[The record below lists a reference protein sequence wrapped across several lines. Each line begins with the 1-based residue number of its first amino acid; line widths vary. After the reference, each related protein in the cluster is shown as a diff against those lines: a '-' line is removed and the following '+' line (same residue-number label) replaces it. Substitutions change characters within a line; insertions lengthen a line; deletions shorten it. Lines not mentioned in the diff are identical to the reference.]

1 MVHCLPKVS
10 VIQDKPMLP
19 STSAVAKDEYWPPL
33 AFDASI
39 LGSESNIPSQFIW
52 PDDEKPCLDAP
63 ELVIPTIDLG
73 AFLLRYSLAVSKA
86 AEVVN
91 EACKKHGFFLVVN
104 HGVDSGL
111 IDKAHQYM
119 DRFFSLQLS
128 EKQKAKR
135 KVGESYGYASSFVGR
150 FSSKLPWK
158 ETLSFRYCPHTQNI
172 VQHYMVNLMGE
183 DFRDFGRLYQEYC
196 EAMNKVSQE
205 IMGLLGISLGLDQA
219 YFKDFFEENDSI
231 LRLNHYPPCQKPELT
246 LGTGPHTDPTSLT
259 ILHQDQ
265 VGGLQVFADEKWH
278 SVAPIPGAFVVNI
291 GDTFMAL
298 TNGIYKS
305 CLHRAVVNTE
315 TVRKSL
321 AFFLCPKLERPVTP
335 AAGLVN
341 AANPRKYPD
350 FTWAALL
357 KFTQNHYRAD
367 MKTLVAFSKWVQ
379 EQESNNKLIP

>member
-1 MVHCLPKVS
+1 
-10 VIQDKPMLP
+10 MLP
-19 STSAVAKDEYWPPL
+19 STAAVAKDEHRPL

-73 AFLLRYSLAVSKA
+73 AFLLGDSLAVSKA
-86 AEVVN
+86 AEV
-91 EACKKHGFFLVVN
+91 
-104 HGVDSGL
+104 
-111 IDKAHQYM
+111 M

-135 KVGESYGYASSFVGR
+135 KGGESYGYASSFVGR

-172 VQHYMVNLMGE
+172 VQHYMVNWMGE

-219 YFKDFFEENDSI
+219 YLKDFFEQNDSI
-231 LRLNHYPPCQKPELT
+231 LRLNHYPSCQKPELT
-246 LGTGPHTDPTSLT
+246 LGTGPHTNPTSLT

-278 SVAPIPGAFVVNI
+278 SVAHIPGAFVVNI

-315 TVRKSL
+315 TGRKSL

-335 AAGLVN
+335 AAG
-341 AANPRKYPD
+341 
-350 FTWAALL
+350 
-357 KFTQNHYRAD
+357 
-367 MKTLVAFSKWVQ
+367 
-379 EQESNNKLIP
+379 

>member
-19 STSAVAKDEYWPPL
+19 STAAVAKDEHRPL

-39 LGSESNIPSQFIW
+39 LGSESNITSQFIW

-73 AFLLRYSLAVSKA
+73 AFLLGDSLAVSKA

-91 EACKKHGFFLVVN
+91 EACKNHGFFLVVN

-119 DRFFSLQLS
+119 DSFFSLQLS

-158 ETLSFRYCPHTQNI
+158 ETLSFQYCPYTQNI
-172 VQHYMVNLMGE
+172 VQHYMVNWMGE

-367 MKTLVAFSKWVQ
+367 MKTLFAFSKWVQ

>member
-1 MVHCLPKVS
+1 MVHCLPMVS
-10 VIQDKPMLP
+10 VIQEKPMLP
-19 STSAVAKDEYWPPL
+19 PTAAVAKNEHRPL

-52 PDDEKPCLDAP
+52 PDDDKPCLDDP
-63 ELVIPTIDLG
+63 ELVIQAIDLG
-73 AFLLRYSLAVSKA
+73 AFLLGDSLAVSKV
-86 AEVVN
+86 AEAVN
-91 EACKKHGFFLVVN
+91 EACKKHG
-104 HGVDSGL
+104 
-111 IDKAHQYM
+111 
-119 DRFFSLQLS
+119 LQLS

-158 ETLSFRYCPHTQNI
+158 ETL
-172 VQHYMVNLMGE
+172 
-183 DFRDFGRLYQEYC
+183 RLYQEYC
-196 EAMNKVSQE
+196 EARNKVSKE

-219 YFKDFFEENDSI
+219 YFKDFFEQNDSI
-231 LRLNHYPPCQKPELT
+231 LRLNHYSPCEKPELT

-278 SVAPIPGAFVVNI
+278 SVAHIPGAFV
-291 GDTFMAL
+291 
-298 TNGIYKS
+298 
-305 CLHRAVVNTE
+305 
-315 TVRKSL
+315 
-321 AFFLCPKLERPVTP
+321 LERPVTP

-341 AANPRKYPD
+341 AANSRKYPD

-357 KFTQNHYRAD
+357 EFTQNHYRAD

>member
-1 MVHCLPKVS
+1 MVHCLPKVF

-19 STSAVAKDEYWPPL
+19 STAAVAKDEHRPL

-63 ELVIPTIDLG
+63 ALVIPTIDLG
-73 AFLLRYSLAVSKA
+73 AFLLGDSLAVSKA

-158 ETLSFRYCPHTQNI
+158 ETLSFR
-172 VQHYMVNLMGE
+172 
-183 DFRDFGRLYQEYC
+183 RLYQEYC

-219 YFKDFFEENDSI
+219 YFKDFFEQNDSI

-278 SVAPIPGAFVVNI
+278 SVAPIPGAFVVNV

-298 TNGIYKS
+298 TNGFYKS

-321 AFFLCPKLERPVTP
+321 AFFLCPELERPVTP
-335 AAGLVN
+335 AAGLVT
-341 AANPRKYPD
+341 AENPRKYPD

-379 EQESNNKLIP
+379 EQESNYKLIP

>member
-1 MVHCLPKVS
+1 MVHCLPMVS

-19 STSAVAKDEYWPPL
+19 PTAAVAKNEHRPL

-52 PDDEKPCLDAP
+52 PDDDKPCLDDP
-63 ELVIPTIDLG
+63 ELVIPAIDFG
-73 AFLLRYSLAVSKA
+73 AFLLGDSLAVSKA
-86 AEVVN
+86 AEAVN
-91 EACKKHGFFLVVN
+91 EACKKHG
-104 HGVDSGL
+104 
-111 IDKAHQYM
+111 
-119 DRFFSLQLS
+119 LQLS

-150 FSSKLPWK
+150 FYSKLPWK
-158 ETLSFRYCPHTQNI
+158 ETL
-172 VQHYMVNLMGE
+172 
-183 DFRDFGRLYQEYC
+183 RLYQEYC
-196 EAMNKVSQE
+196 EARNKVSQE

-219 YFKDFFEENDSI
+219 YFKDFFEQNDSI
-231 LRLNHYPPCQKPELT
+231 LRLNHYSPCQKPELT

-278 SVAPIPGAFVVNI
+278 SVAHIPGAFV
-291 GDTFMAL
+291 AL

-341 AANPRKYPD
+341 AANSRKYPD

-357 KFTQNHYRAD
+357 EFTQNHYRAD

>member
-19 STSAVAKDEYWPPL
+19 PAAAVAKNKHRPL

-73 AFLLRYSLAVSKA
+73 AFLLGDSLPVSKA
-86 AEVVN
+86 AEAVN

-111 IDKAHQYM
+111 IDKAHRYM

-158 ETLSFRYCPHTQNI
+158 ETLSFRYFPHTQNI
-172 VQHYMVNLMGE
+172 VQHYMVNWMGE

-231 LRLNHYPPCQKPELT
+231 LRLNHYPPCQKPKLT

-341 AANPRKYPD
+341 AANSRKYPD

-357 KFTQNHYRAD
+357 EFTQNHYRAD